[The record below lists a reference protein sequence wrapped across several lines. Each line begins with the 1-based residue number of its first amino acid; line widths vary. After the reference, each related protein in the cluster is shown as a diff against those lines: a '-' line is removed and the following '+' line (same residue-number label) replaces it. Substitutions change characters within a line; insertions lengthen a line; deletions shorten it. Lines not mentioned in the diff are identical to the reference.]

1 MRVVRIHCGKK
12 AAKNIL
18 RSVYDKQSNA
28 VYASDNLV
36 LGVVVVRAEWT
47 GKYVSLTSLD
57 DDYAKYLPRLRRKY
71 FVEEFSHELP

>member
-12 AAKNIL
+12 AAKDIL

-28 VYASDNLV
+28 VYLGNNLV

-71 FVEEFSHELP
+71 FIDEFSHELP